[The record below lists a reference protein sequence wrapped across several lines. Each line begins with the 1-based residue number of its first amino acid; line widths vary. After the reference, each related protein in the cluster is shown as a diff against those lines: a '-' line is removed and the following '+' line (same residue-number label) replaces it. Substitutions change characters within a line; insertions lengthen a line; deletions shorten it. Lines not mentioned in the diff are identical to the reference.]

1 MAKDNGNGNA
11 NADGPA
17 TGPQL
22 TNELSDDQRAK
33 LTFQHKEKYG
43 RLLESFKAANNALK
57 QFGKEIKSDLGK
69 GGLQDIKDMIA
80 LSEPEGEAK
89 LKDDMERRARV
100 MRWMAVPM
108 GTQVDL
114 FPKNDPR
121 PITEKADAEG
131 FKAGLAGEPHRNPYH
146 QTNAGHACWNA
157 GYVRGQ
163 EVNLSKFK
171 PLDTG
176 AAADSLAN

>member
-1 MAKDNGNGNA
+1 MANGNGNA
-11 NADGPA
+11 NSDGPA

-43 RLLESFKAANNALK
+43 RLLEAFKAANNALK

-80 LSEPEGEAK
+80 LGEPEGEAK

-121 PITEKADAEG
+121 PITERAFAAGKKD
-131 FKAGLAGEPHRNPYH
+131 GLAGASLNNPYH
-146 QTNAGHACWNA
+146 QTNDGHKAFENGWREGQDTKLAG
-157 GYVRGQ
+157 
-163 EVNLSKFK
+163 FK
-171 PLDTG
+171 QLDTE
-176 AAADSLAN
+176 AASDSLAN